1 MFGGGRESESA
12 RFARW
17 DVGAQYRLS
26 RILGKGS
33 YGEVAEATCSMHDGR
48 EVKCAIKQ
56 MERIFDEK
64 TDAKRAYR
72 EIHILRQLNH
82 PYIIGLHD
90 VTLSTVKTGAEGA
103 SLLEAE
109 DASLAE
115 EKDNGGGNNIDVF
128 ASLKSKARS
137 PLEKVRMG
145 DLYLVFEF
153 MDTDLQ
159 KIMRSSQYMSMEHV
173 AFILY
178 QILAGIKYLHS
189 ANVIHRDLK
198 PANVL
203 INCSDCTIKIADF
216 GLSRVVQSDLANSKG
231 AGAERRG
238 SRDSSAGSS
247 SAAGRLTMHL
257 NRSGGGGGEKDESD
271 ETGQRQG
278 PMALPGSGESSDALD
293 SMAPPKLKHSLTRH
307 VVTRWYRAPEV
318 ILSLPYSGAVDVW
331 SIGCIFGELLS
342 MIKENCPDHRARA
355 PLFPGESC
363 GELSDD
369 HLLNGTRQHRQRG
382 REQLDLILNVIGSP
396 NPEELSHLD
405 RETQEYIVTHR
416 AQNNPVDLPTLYVLY
431 CSMFFILSF
440 SCL

>member
-1 MFGGGRESESA
+1 MR
-12 RFARW
+12 
-17 DVGAQYRLS
+17 
-26 RILGKGS
+26 
-33 YGEVAEATCSMHDGR
+33 DGR

-109 DASLAE
+109 GASLAE
-115 EKDNGGGNNIDVF
+115 EKDNGGDNNMDVF
-128 ASLKSKARS
+128 ASLKSKSRS

-238 SRDSSAGSS
+238 SRDSGGGGGAAGSP
-247 SAAGRLTMHL
+247 TMPL
-257 NRSGGGGGEKDESD
+257 NRSGSRGRGRGEKDESST
-271 ETGQRQG
+271 ETGQQQS
-278 PMALPGSGESSDALD
+278 PMALPGAGESSDALD

-307 VVTRWYRAPEV
+307 VVTRWYVFCSLVLAFFSV
-318 ILSLPYSGAVDVW
+318 SAFDLTLCLSLSYPSIAPCLHSWVRNDV
-331 SIGCIFGELLS
+331 
-342 MIKENCPDHRARA
+342 
-355 PLFPGESC
+355 
-363 GELSDD
+363 
-369 HLLNGTRQHRQRG
+369 
-382 REQLDLILNVIGSP
+382 
-396 NPEELSHLD
+396 
-405 RETQEYIVTHR
+405 
-416 AQNNPVDLPTLYVLY
+416 
-431 CSMFFILSF
+431 
-440 SCL
+440 